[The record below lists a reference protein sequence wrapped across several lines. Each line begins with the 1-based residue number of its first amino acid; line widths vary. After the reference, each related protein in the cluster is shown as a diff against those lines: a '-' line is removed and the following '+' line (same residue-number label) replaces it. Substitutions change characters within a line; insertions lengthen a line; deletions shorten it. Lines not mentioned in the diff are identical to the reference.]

1 MFKNI
6 QKNKGAALTILLLF
20 FIVVSL
26 TILVGLVSPV
36 VREFKISSDSLVSKQ
51 SYFNA
56 ESGMEDLMY
65 RIKSGKE
72 IGEVGEDR
80 TLLISNSYVPIP
92 VTITDGLNNRK
103 NITMTSEYK
112 SRERSLNVSL
122 TTSAGVSFN
131 YGVLVGQGG
140 IYIDSGT
147 INGNVYANGPI
158 SGSSSGSNIITG
170 SAISAN
176 SPSLLT
182 NQANGAG
189 VPSYNITFGNAN
201 NTQDIA
207 QSFQVTESSPLNKVQ
222 FYIKKYGLPNNAV
235 VKIVSNNSGSP
246 STNVI
251 ATGTLIASS
260 VTTSY
265 GWVTVTF
272 NENPTLDTGTI
283 YWLVIDGGTSSNK
296 YYIIGASNGGYDN
309 GLGKIGQQGVAWSNT
324 TPSGLDY
331 YFNISLGGINGSVKG
346 FGPYNQM
353 HIGTISGNAWA
364 NNVSNSDVKGDIY
377 CQSGTGNNK
386 SCIGRPDPAYIEYP
400 VSDANIEE
408 WKADAS
414 SGGTYVGNYLVD
426 WDGDTI
432 GPRKIQG
439 NLTINGGGDL
449 IMTGN
454 IWVTGNLIL
463 EGGGLV
469 KLDPNYGENDGVIV
483 VDGTITVTG
492 GGHAT
497 GSGTDGSYI
506 MLLTTSYST
515 NAATIEGGAGA
526 VIMYAKNGTLNI
538 FGGASLKEATGY
550 KINLFGGANITYE
563 SGLTNNNFSS
573 GPSGTW
579 SVDSWGESN

>member
-36 VREFKISSDSLVSKQ
+36 VREFKISSDSLVSRQ

-72 IGEVGEDR
+72 VGETGEDR
-80 TLLISNSYVPIP
+80 VILINDNYFPIP

-103 NITMTSEYK
+103 NITMTSDYK
-112 SRERSLNVSL
+112 SRERSLSVSL
-122 TTSAGVSFN
+122 TTSTGVSFN

-140 IYIDSGT
+140 IYLNSGT

-158 SGSSSGSNIITG
+158 SGSHSGSNIITG

-182 NQANGAG
+182 NQANGSG
-189 VPSYNITFGNAN
+189 VPSYNISFGNASG
-201 NTQDIA
+201 TQDVA

-222 FYIKKYGLPNNAV
+222 LYIKKYGTPSDAV

-246 STNVI
+246 STNVL
-251 ATGTLIASS
+251 ATGTLVASS

-272 NENPTLDTGTI
+272 SENPTLDTGTT
-283 YWLVIDGGTSSNK
+283 YWIVVDGGTSSKK

-309 GLGKIGQQGVAWSNT
+309 GLGKIGQYASSWNNT

-331 YFNISLGGINGSVKG
+331 YFNISLGGVNGSING
-346 FGPYNQM
+346 FGPYNQIK
-353 HIGTISGNAWA
+353 IGTTSGTAWA
-364 NNVSNSDVKGDIY
+364 NTVNNSNVTGDIY
-377 CQSGTGNNK
+377 CQNGSGNNK

-414 SGGTYVGNYLVD
+414 SGGTYIGNYVVD
-426 WDGDTI
+426 WDGDSF

-449 IMTGN
+449 VMTGN
-454 IWVTGNLIL
+454 IWVTGNLVL
-463 EGGGLV
+463 EGGGLI
-469 KLDPNYGENDGVIV
+469 KLDPSYGENDAVIV
-483 VDGTITVTG
+483 VDGTITVSG

-515 NAATIEGGAGA
+515 SAASIDGGAGA

-538 FGGASLKEATGY
+538 SGGASLKEATGY
-550 KINLFGGANITYE
+550 KINISGNASITYE

-579 SVDSWGESN
+579 SVDSWGESD